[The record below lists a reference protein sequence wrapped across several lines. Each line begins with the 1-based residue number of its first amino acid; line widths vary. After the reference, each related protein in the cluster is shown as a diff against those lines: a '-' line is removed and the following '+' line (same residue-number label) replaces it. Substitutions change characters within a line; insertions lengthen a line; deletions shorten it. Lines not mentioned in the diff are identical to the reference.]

1 MRTDEAADPGD
12 GTPAVDFW
20 FDPVCPWTWT
30 TARWLTEVRRLAG
43 IRVRWRVM
51 SLEVLN
57 EDREVN
63 PEDPEGEWGDY
74 LRQPVRVCAAVA
86 AHHGSDALG
95 RYYAALA
102 VRLHERG
109 EWDGLARALD
119 DTGLPAELAAAAESE
134 AYDEAVRA
142 SHAEGIALVGTDVGS
157 PVLAVTPPGGARFA
171 FFGPVVSPAPHGA
184 GALRLWDGLL
194 TLGGVPGLYE
204 IKRTRTREMPSFD

>member
-1 MRTDEAADPGD
+1 MPLDVDD
-12 GTPAVDFW
+12 G
-20 FDPVCPWTWT
+20 
-30 TARWLTEVRRLAG
+30 RWLTEVPLLTG

-51 SLEVLN
+51 SLAVRGEG
-57 EDREVN
+57 REVN

-86 AHHGSDALG
+86 GHHGSDALG

-109 EWDGLARALD
+109 EWDGLTRALD

-134 AYDEAVRA
+134 AYDEALRA

-171 FFGPVVSPAPHGA
+171 FFGPVGSPAPRGA
-184 GALRLWDGLL
+184 DALRLWDGLL

-204 IKRTRTREMPSFD
+204 IKRTRTRAMPSFD